1 MDCDAHLLLCTNR
14 ERRTANRFS
23 VRTILL
29 LAGAFILAACGGSG
43 GGKAKNPALIT
54 PPPPAVITV
63 IDISQPWMV
72 ATPASVGM
80 DEVMLTRAVNDAAAV
95 PRFRSLL
102 VARHGKLVSQNYFAG
117 TDRSTLFDLRSV
129 TKSVVSMLT
138 GIALASGQISSLDAT
153 VGEHVRAPYVLDA
166 GDRNVTLRQLLT
178 MTSRYQWD
186 ENSGDDYNLWVV
198 SSDHVQFLL
207 DRAQNSPANTFT
219 YDSAAVNLLGFAL
232 QDAVAQPLEQF
243 AQEKLFQPA
252 GISTAAWEQLETG
265 MVNGGSGISMSA
277 EDLLRFG
284 QLLLQRGRSGT
295 TQIVPES
302 WIGTA
307 TTPQFSWRDT
317 YGAQRNT
324 TYGYLWWVADAP
336 AVPAAFGWGY
346 GGQFVYAVPSLD
358 LVVVTTT
365 NWQGI
370 SAEINPT
377 TFGAQVLTIIVSDV
391 LPAARTTS

>member
-1 MDCDAHLLLCTNR
+1 MDYDAHVLLCTNR
-14 ERRTANRFS
+14 QPLTANRFS
-23 VRTILL
+23 VRSFLIL
-29 LAGAFILAACGGSG
+29 AAAFILAACGGSG
-43 GGKAKNPALIT
+43 GGKANNPALIT
-54 PPPPAVITV
+54 PPPAAVTV
-63 IDISQPWMV
+63 IDISQPWTV
-72 ATPASVGM
+72 ATPASVDM
-80 DEVMLTRAVNDAAAV
+80 DEVMLTRAVNDAASV

-102 VARHGKLVSQNYFAG
+102 VARHGKLVSQSYFAG
-117 TDRSTLFDLRSV
+117 TDRATLFDLRSV

-138 GIALASGQISSLDAT
+138 GIALASGQIPSLDAT

-198 SSDHVQFLL
+198 SGDHVQFLL
-207 DRAQNSPANTFT
+207 DRTQNSAANTFT

-243 AQEKLFQPA
+243 AQEKLFQPV

-295 TQIVPES
+295 TQIIPAS
-302 WIGTA
+302 WIATA

-336 AVPAAFGWGY
+336 AVPATFGWGY
-346 GGQFVYAVPSLD
+346 GGQFVYVVPSLD

-377 TFGAQVLTIIVSDV
+377 TFGAQILTIIVSDV
-391 LPAARTTS
+391 LPAARTSS